1 MNDMNAS
8 FVRALIHRFTPCKVD
23 TIYQKLVKKS
33 NLLARPCQLGSP
45 LIKFDLLGPKY
56 NITLAIR
63 FLSLVNYS
71 SHKNQKVKFLCQL

>member
-33 NLLARPCQLGSP
+33 NLLARPCQMENP
-45 LIKFDLLGPKY
+45 LIQFILLGLKTP
-56 NITLAIR
+56 
-63 FLSLVNYS
+63 
-71 SHKNQKVKFLCQL
+71 